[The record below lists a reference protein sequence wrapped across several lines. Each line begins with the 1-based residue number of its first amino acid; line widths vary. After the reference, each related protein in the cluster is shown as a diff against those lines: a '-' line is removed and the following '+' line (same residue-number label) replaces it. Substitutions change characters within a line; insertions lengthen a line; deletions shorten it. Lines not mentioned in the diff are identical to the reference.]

1 VAYKLINSPQNT
13 GKTEPLAYIDASMK
27 AGYDGVGI
35 RTFRAPG
42 RTYNF
47 NPIIGN
53 KDLERDVHQALKDS
67 GLEVYDLYSFYLQPE
82 MDWDVITPAL
92 EYGGV
97 IGCKYVLVIGDDP
110 EWSRMVDS
118 MGRLID
124 IIEPLGMKA
133 TFEAF
138 AREAV
143 APRPMLSPMAACLK
157 FIQDCKPKYVG
168 MCLDPRQQYRDEHGF
183 ESLRGIGTD
192 RNLIPYVQLNDQ
204 ATHGGSLGI
213 LPGDGFVPLYDYL
226 DALPP
231 DIDISVEAQMPP
243 NVYTG
248 AEWCKVSVE
257 RIRRYLERYLAD
269 RGTRQEALANGATA
283 TR

>member
-1 VAYKLINSPQNT
+1 MHKLINSPQNT

-42 RTYNF
+42 RSYNF
-47 NPIIGN
+47 NPIVGN
-53 KDLERDVHQALKDS
+53 KDLERDVKSALKDS

-92 EYGGV
+92 EFGGE
-97 IGCKYVLVIGDDP
+97 IGCKYALIIGDDP
-110 EWSRMVDS
+110 DWNRMVDT
-118 MGRLID
+118 MGRVID

-133 TFEAF
+133 VFEAF
-138 AREAV
+138 ASAAV
-143 APRPMLSPMAACLK
+143 APRPVLTPMATCVK
-157 FIQDCKPKYVG
+157 FVEDCKPKYVG
-168 MCLDPRQQYRDEHGF
+168 MCLDPRQQYRDEKGF
-183 ESLRGIGTD
+183 ASLEGIGTD
-192 RNLIPYVQLNDQ
+192 RVLIPYVQLNDQ
-204 ATHGGSLGI
+204 ALQGGAPTSQGI

-226 DALPP
+226 DALPD

-257 RIRRYLERYLAD
+257 RIRRYLDRYHAA
-269 RGTRQEALANGATA
+269 RTQ
-283 TR
+283 

>member
-1 VAYKLINSPQNT
+1 MYRLINSPQNT
-13 GKTEPLAYIDASMK
+13 GKTEPLAYIEATLK

-42 RTYNF
+42 RMYNF
-47 NPIIGN
+47 NPIVGN
-53 KDLERDVHQALKDS
+53 KDLERDVKSALDAS

-110 EWSRMVDS
+110 DWTRMVDS

-124 IIEPLGMKA
+124 IIQPLGMRA
-133 TFEAF
+133 VFEAF
-138 AREAV
+138 ARQAV
-143 APRPMLSPMAACLK
+143 ADRPMLSPMAACLK
-157 FIQDCKPKYVG
+157 FIEDCKPKYVG
-168 MCLDPRQQYRDEHGF
+168 MCLDPRQQYRDEQGF
-183 ESLRGIGTD
+183 DSLKSIGTD
-192 RNLIPYVQLNDQ
+192 RTLIPYVQLNDQ

-213 LPGDGFVPLYDYL
+213 LPGEGFVPLYDYL
-226 DALPP
+226 NALPP
-231 DIDISVEAQMPP
+231 DIDISVEAQMPG

-257 RIRRYLERYLAD
+257 RIRRYLDRYLAA
-269 RGTRQEALANGATA
+269 RESQANI
-283 TR
+283 

>member
-1 VAYKLINSPQNT
+1 
-13 GKTEPLAYIDASMK
+13 MR

-42 RTYNF
+42 RSYNF
-47 NPIIGN
+47 NPIVGN
-53 KDLERDVHQALKDS
+53 KDLERDVKQALDDS

-82 MDWDVITPAL
+82 MDWNVITPAL

-97 IGCKYVLVIGDDP
+97 IGCKYVLIIGDDP
-110 EWSRMVDS
+110 EWNRMVDT
-118 MGRLID
+118 MGRVID

-133 TFEAF
+133 AFEAF
-138 AREAV
+138 ARQAV
-143 APRPMLSPMAACLK
+143 ADRPMLSPMSACLK
-157 FIQDCKPKYVG
+157 FIDDCKPKYVG
-168 MCLDPRQQYRDEHGF
+168 MCLDPRQQWRDEQGF
-183 ESLRGIGTD
+183 ESLKGIGTD

-204 ATHGGSLGI
+204 AVHGGSLGI
-213 LPGDGFVPLYDYL
+213 LPGEGFVPLYDYL

-248 AEWCKVSVE
+248 AEWCKLSVE
-257 RIRRYLERYLAD
+257 RIRRYLDRYQASRDLTSQRVASAAPAA
-269 RGTRQEALANGATA
+269 R
-283 TR
+283 